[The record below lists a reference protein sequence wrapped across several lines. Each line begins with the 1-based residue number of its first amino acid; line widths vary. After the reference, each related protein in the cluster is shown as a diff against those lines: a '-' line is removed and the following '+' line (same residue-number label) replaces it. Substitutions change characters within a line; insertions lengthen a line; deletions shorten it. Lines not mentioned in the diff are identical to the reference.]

1 MKSWFLLLFVSGA
14 ALADDA
20 ALLHCRTL
28 ADGPLRLACYNAI
41 PLGVSAPAASVAGVA
56 AAPAASAA
64 AVPAAQTR
72 AELERN
78 FGNEQKIFAEQTAQL
93 KSIDSRIEGKFYG
106 WVANQRI
113 HLANGQVWK
122 IADDSSEELEL
133 TDPKVTVERGLLG
146 AIFLDIDGARMAP
159 KVKRVK

>member
-20 ALLHCRTL
+20 AVLHCRTL
-28 ADGPLRLACYNAI
+28 ADGPLRLECYNAM
-41 PLGVSAPAASVAGVA
+41 PLGAAPTTMPA
-56 AAPAASAA
+56 AAPVAQ
-64 AVPAAQTR
+64 VAAQAAPSK

-78 FGNEQKIFAEQTAQL
+78 FGKEEQVAAQQASQL
-93 KSIDSRIEGKFYG
+93 KSLDSHIEGKFYG
-106 WVANQRI
+106 WVPNQRI

-122 IADDSSEELEL
+122 IADDSAADVEL

-146 AIFLDIDGARMAP
+146 AIYLDIDGVRTAP